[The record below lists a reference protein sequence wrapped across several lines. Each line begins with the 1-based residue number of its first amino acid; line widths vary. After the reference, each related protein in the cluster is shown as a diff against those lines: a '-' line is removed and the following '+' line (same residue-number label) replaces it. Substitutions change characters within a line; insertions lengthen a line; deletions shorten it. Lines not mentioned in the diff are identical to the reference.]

1 MGNNMPSDIAG
12 ATNLSMQIQREPIE
26 YAYEPKLI
34 KLRQNNGWVFAKA
47 ARRGRM
53 EIMAEILLF
62 CSQQKAKTKIMYN
75 INLNYA
81 QLKSHLRSLTA
92 QGLLTT
98 NKGQYATTQKG
109 YRFLTLFAQLNDM
122 LNY

>member
-1 MGNNMPSDIAG
+1 MARNIVG
-12 ATNLSMQIQREPIE
+12 AVNLSMQIQREPIE
-26 YAYEPKLI
+26 FAYETKLI
-34 KLRQNNGWVFAKA
+34 KLRQNNGWIFAKTS
-47 ARRGRM
+47 RRERM

-92 QGLLTT
+92 QDLLSV
-98 NKGQYATTQKG
+98 NKGKYSTTQKG
-109 YRFLTLFAQLNDM
+109 YHFLALFAQLHDM